1 MLLFVSSMNQV
12 KQHIPNALTSANL
25 VFGCLAIMQAL
36 DGQLQQAS
44 YFIFSAAVLDFFD
57 GFIARALKAQSELG
71 KQLDSLADVVSF
83 GVAPGMIF
91 FMFSNSCMSTDG
103 FCYVPYLSLL
113 IPVFSALRLAKF
125 NIDTRQTDRFIGL
138 PTPANAM
145 FMASLPFLPGMH
157 GETLDLILKSE
168 LFLKLVPLVS
178 AYLLVAEIPLIAL
191 KFKSYSIPP
200 NIYRYALI
208 LASCVSVLLFNAGG
222 IAAAVIFYIVLSV
235 IQNLTDKTKTV

>member
-1 MLLFVSSMNQV
+1 MLLFVRSMNQV

-91 FMFSNSCMSTDG
+91 YMFSKGCMATDG

-145 FMASLPFLPGMH
+145 FMASLPFLPGTH
-157 GETLDLILKSE
+157 GEMLDTILKSE

-191 KFKSYSIPP
+191 KFKSYSIPA

-208 LASCVSVLLFNAGG
+208 VISCVSVLLFNAGG